1 MLLNEQQQENLQK
14 LKEKDPDGGSNTI
27 EGLLREHGVDDGKE
41 GSESFAAKEK
51 KDRKDKDKEDKYKE
65 DKKDEEGEEEN
76 KISLPPI
83 PVSFISH

>member
-1 MLLNEQQQENLQK
+1 MSSLLLLEQPDTIKEDNNEE
-14 LKEKDPDGGSNTI
+14 E
-27 EGLLREHGVDDGKE
+27 
-41 GSESFAAKEK
+41 
-51 KDRKDKDKEDKYKE
+51 DKDKEDKYKE